1 MRLERLTAA
10 EHEMY
15 ARAMELY
22 CQSFPFHE
30 QREGASQARIMGHEE
45 YQFNLIYDGD
55 EFAGLML
62 CWETARFIYVE
73 HFCILPDLRNKK
85 YGQRALELLRE
96 RGKPVILEID
106 PPVDELSLRR
116 KSFYERAGYRENPF
130 SHVHPPYHAGYSG
143 HSLMVMSCPEPL
155 SEELYQEFDR
165 YLKAVVMGRT
175 L

>member
-30 QREGASQARIMGHEE
+30 QREGDSQARIMGHEE

-73 HFCILPDLRNKK
+73 HFCILPALRNRK
-85 YGQRALELLRE
+85 YGQRALELLKE
-96 RGKPVILEID
+96 RGKPIILEID
-106 PPVDELSLRR
+106 PPVDEISLRR
-116 KSFYERAGYRENPF
+116 KGFYERLGFQHNGYL
-130 SHVHPPYHAGYSG
+130 HCHPPYHREYAG
-143 HSLMVMSCPEPL
+143 HDLVVMSCPEL
-155 SEELYQEFDR
+155 LAEERYEEFNQ
-165 YLKAVVMGRT
+165 YLKTVVMGGT
-175 L
+175 